1 MSERELK
8 RAAVLSRVAEAGW
21 SLGQAAERMAVS
33 YRQAK
38 RLWKRYRA
46 QGAKGLVHGNAGR
59 VSNRAKPKKLRRRVL
74 ALLRKKYGG
83 AVGERFGPTLAAEHL
98 GEEDGIELGVET
110 LRGWMLA
117 EGLWSRDRR
126 RRVHRQRRERKA
138 RFGELVQLDGSFH
151 DWLEGRGPGG
161 CLMNMV
167 DDATG
172 TTLCRLGK
180 EETIWA
186 AVGVL
191 KAWIG
196 CYGVPQALYTDWKN
210 VYVREPN
217 AGERLRG
224 EVPVT
229 QFGRMC
235 QARGIEI
242 WAASSPQA
250 KGRVERNH
258 GTHQDRLVKK
268 LRRKRIGT
276 HADANRYLVEAYCP
290 QHNARYA
297 QPAAAPEDN
306 HLPSPGA
313 RKLAQIFRLETARVL
328 SNDWVV
334 QHDNRCYQVERQSQH
349 HAPAKGKVRV
359 CEEEDGSLEILYR
372 EQKLKWKEIAARP
385 ASEKPGKETP
395 ARAVPPTALRP
406 KWKPGPE
413 HPWRRGHPK
422 RNPAGP
428 VSPPCGVPASSWAS
442 ASAPP

>member
-1 MSERELK
+1 L
-8 RAAVLSRVAEAGW
+8 V
-21 SLGQAAERMAVS
+21 QAAERMEVS

-46 QGAKGLVHGNAGR
+46 PGAKGLVHGNAGR
-59 VSNRAKPKKLRRRVL
+59 VSNRAKPKSLRRRVL
-74 ALLRKKYGG
+74 GLVRKKYGG
-83 AVGERFGPTLAAEHL
+83 EVGERFGPTLAAEHL
-98 GEEDGIELGVET
+98 AEEDGIELGVET

-117 EGLWSRDRR
+117 AGLWSRDRR
-126 RRVHRQRRERKA
+126 RRAHRQRRERKA
-138 RFGELVQLDGSFH
+138 HFGELVQLDGSFH
-151 DWLEGRGPGG
+151 NWLEGRGPGG

-191 KAWIG
+191 KAWMER
-196 CYGVPQALYTDWKN
+196 YGVPQALYTDWQN
-210 VYVREPN
+210 VYVREPS
-217 AGERLRG
+217 AGERMRG

-235 QARGIEI
+235 EALGIEI

-268 LRRKRIGT
+268 LRRKGIRT
-276 HADANRYLVEAYCP
+276 HAEANRYLGEAYCP

-297 QPAAAPEDN
+297 QPAAAPQDV
-306 HLPSPGA
+306 HLPHPGA
-313 RKLAQIFRLETARVL
+313 RKLGKIFRLETERVL

-334 QHDNRCYQVERQSQH
+334 QHEKRFYQVERQSRH
-349 HAPAKGKVRV
+349 HAPAKGKVKV
-359 CEEEDGSLEILYR
+359 YEEEDGSLEIRYR

-385 ASEKPGKETP
+385 VSAKGVKETP
-395 ARAVPPTALRP
+395 ARTVPPTALNP

-413 HPWRRGHPK
+413 HPWRRGYAE
-422 RNPAGP
+422 RQGVEPALP
-428 VSPPCGVPASSWAS
+428 TPARVPSLWAS

>member
-8 RAAVLSRVAEAGW
+8 RAAVLLRVAQAGW
-21 SLGQAAERMAVS
+21 SLVQAAGRMGVS

-38 RLWKRYRA
+38 RLWKRYRG
-46 QGAKGLVHGNAGR
+46 QGARGLVHGNTGR
-59 VSNRAKPKKLRRRVL
+59 ASNRAKPKSLRRRVVG
-74 ALLRKKYGG
+74 LLRKKYGG
-83 AVGERFGPTLAAEHL
+83 EVGKRFGPTLAAEHL
-98 GEEDGIELGVET
+98 AEEDGIELGVET

-126 RRVHRQRRERKA
+126 RRAHRQRRERKGH
-138 RFGELVQLDGSFH
+138 FGELVQLDGSFH
-151 DWLEGRGPGG
+151 AWLEGRGPGG

-191 KAWIG
+191 KDWIG

-217 AGERLRG
+217 AGERMRG
-224 EVPVT
+224 EEPVT

-235 QARGIEI
+235 QALGIEI

-268 LRRKRIGT
+268 LRRKGMGT
-276 HADANRYLVEAYCP
+276 HADANRYLVEEYCR

-297 QPAAAPEDN
+297 QAPGAPEN
-306 HLPSPGA
+306 YHLPSPGA
-313 RKLAQIFRLETARVL
+313 SKLAKIFRLETERTL

-334 QHDNRCYQVERQSQH
+334 QHDQRCYQVQRQRQY
-349 HAPAKGKVRV
+349 HAPARGKVRV
-359 CEEEDGSLEILYR
+359 CEGEDGSLEIYYR
-372 EQKLKWKEIAARP
+372 EQKLKWKEISAPPKKAPEGKAITAKTTRRAAT
-385 ASEKPGKETP
+385 KPP
-395 ARAVPPTALRP
+395 
-406 KWKPGPE
+406 WKPGPD
-413 HPWRRGHPK
+413 HPWRKGYTERKPEEGQSVTAP
-422 RNPAGP
+422 
-428 VSPPCGVPASSWAS
+428 SSWAS
-442 ASAPP
+442 ASAAP

>member
-8 RAAVLSRVAEAGW
+8 RAAVLSRVAEGGW
-21 SLGQAAERMAVS
+21 SLVQAAERMEVS

-46 QGAKGLVHGNAGR
+46 QGARGLVHGNAGR
-59 VSNRAKPKKLRRRVL
+59 VSNRAKPRSLRRRVL
-74 ALLRKKYGG
+74 ALVRKKYGG
-83 AVGERFGPTLAAEHL
+83 EVGERFGPTLAAEHL
-98 GEEDGIELGVET
+98 AEEDGIDLGVET
-110 LRGWMLA
+110 LRGWMLE

-126 RRVHRQRRERKA
+126 RRAHRQRRERKA

-191 KAWIG
+191 RAWIER
-196 CYGVPQALYTDWKN
+196 YGVPQALYTDWKN

-217 AGERLRG
+217 AQERQRG

-235 QARGIEI
+235 RALGIEI

-268 LRRKRIGT
+268 LRRKQVRT
-276 HADANRYLVEAYCP
+276 HADANGYLAQEYCP

-297 QPAAAPEDN
+297 QPAAAAADA

-313 RKLAQIFRLETARVL
+313 RKLARIFRLETERVL

-334 QHDNRCYQVERQSQH
+334 QQANRLYQVERQSQH

-359 CEEEDGSLEILYR
+359 YEEEEGNLEIYYR
-372 EQKLKWKEIAARP
+372 EQKLQWQEIAARP
-385 ASEKPGKETP
+385 RSAKQVKVSRAGSTPET
-395 ARAVPPTALRP
+395 TLRP
-406 KWKPGPE
+406 PWKPGPD
-413 HPWRRGHPK
+413 HPWRKGYAERKPELA
-422 RNPAGP
+422 PP
-428 VSPPCGVPASSWAS
+428 VAASSWAS
-442 ASAPP
+442 ASAAP